1 MTELQYYDVVVIGGG
16 PGGYIS
22 AIRTAQLGLKTA
34 LIENDHLGGV
44 CLNWGCVPSK
54 ALLSNAG
61 LLDLIKKAD
70 EFGISFDNLKF
81 DFTKAI
87 ARSRRIVGRLT
98 KGVEF
103 LLKKNKVAHIDGI
116 AKLTDQHT
124 ISVNGGK
131 TILTSRN
138 IIIATGAVNSPLE
151 GLEID
156 GVNIIS
162 SKEALVLQEVPKNL
176 VVVGAGATGVEFSYL
191 YRAFGSEVTLLEM
204 RSQIL
209 PSEDQEIAEE
219 LRKCLSRQGIRI
231 ITEARVQRNKDAS
244 GLISLNI
251 QSKGQEEII
260 ETEKVLVA
268 TGVKGN
274 TGKIGLENIG
284 LTENRG
290 FIDVNDKMQTLIPHI
305 YAVGDVTGKMLLA
318 HVAQTQGIVAA
329 ETIAGKI
336 TSTIDYVNMPRA
348 VYCEPQV
355 TSFGYTEKEAIQLG
369 HEIRIGR
376 FPFLANA
383 KAAAIGETEGTVKLV
398 IDCSNEQIIGAH
410 LIGNNVTEILPE
422 LMVTNLFNGRAEDL
436 AYLTHS
442 HPSLSEAIKEAA
454 LAAYGKA
461 LHL

>member
-1 MTELQYYDVVVIGGG
+1 
-16 PGGYIS
+16 
-22 AIRTAQLGLKTA
+22 
-34 LIENDHLGGV
+34 
-44 CLNWGCVPSK
+44 
-54 ALLSNAG
+54 
-61 LLDLIKKAD
+61 
-70 EFGISFDNLKF
+70 
-81 DFTKAI
+81 
-87 ARSRRIVGRLT
+87 
-98 KGVEF
+98 
-103 LLKKNKVAHIDGI
+103 
-116 AKLTDQHT
+116 
-124 ISVNGGK
+124 
-131 TILTSRN
+131 
-138 IIIATGAVNSPLE
+138 
-151 GLEID
+151 
-156 GVNIIS
+156 
-162 SKEALVLQEVPKNL
+162 
-176 VVVGAGATGVEFSYL
+176 
-191 YRAFGSEVTLLEM
+191 
-204 RSQIL
+204 L

-244 GLISLNI
+244 GLISLNL
-251 QSKGQEEII
+251 QSKGQEETI

-284 LTENRG
+284 LAENRG

-398 IDCSNEQIIGAH
+398 IDCSNDQIIGAH

-422 LMVTNLFNGRAEDL
+422 LMVTNLFNGRA
-436 AYLTHS
+436 
-442 HPSLSEAIKEAA
+442 
-454 LAAYGKA
+454 
-461 LHL
+461 